1 MAPGPNGSPS
11 LKRNIAF
18 GRWIR
23 HFVKKTK
30 NGDFMKSGT
39 VSDECFLTAFLSCW
53 LSGFLCSSVFYSGR
67 KCSPRSF
74 CDGPGNSFRPTF
86 EPRSSSSHLLVPVP
100 VRSSHRRR
108 ARQKATWWTSPIPFR
123 VVGTFLLLT

>member
-53 LSGFLCSSVFYSGR
+53 LSGFF
-67 KCSPRSF
+67 F
-74 CDGPGNSFRPTF
+74 
-86 EPRSSSSHLLVPVP
+86 
-100 VRSSHRRR
+100 
-108 ARQKATWWTSPIPFR
+108 FR
-123 VVGTFLLLT
+123 VLLGVKMFAQKFL